1 MIFPH
6 LVWPVR
12 TRSGRGR
19 VVVGL
24 WSRMMLKFRSIF
36 VHARYRIVS
45 YRTLNFPFFYFI
57 FYLNVPLKNF
67 VCRWCAACTSHV
79 FPNFFCLFGR
89 WKSWNDFSLNC
100 AKFSHSLA
108 GVEIRLTNGGS
119 DFATKSLGRRGGSTK
134 ELEPQW
140 HATEGRQ
147 SSLVTKSPPMQRA
160 NTFECRRAKPYGTNE
175 KRQPISRYRR
185 L

>member
-1 MIFPH
+1 
-6 LVWPVR
+6 
-12 TRSGRGR
+12 
-19 VVVGL
+19 
-24 WSRMMLKFRSIF
+24 
-36 VHARYRIVS
+36 
-45 YRTLNFPFFYFI
+45 LNFPFFYFI

-119 DFATKSLGRRGGSTK
+119 DFATKSLGRRGDPTK

-147 SSLVTKSPPMQRA
+147 SSLVTKSHPNAAREHLWVPTSKTVRNEWKATTHFTVPTTIRQGQR
-160 NTFECRRAKPYGTNE
+160 E
-175 KRQPISRYRR
+175 
-185 L
+185 